1 VLDANLGEASA
12 MDVVLEALGSS
23 KRTAARWD
31 AGQSRPG
38 NDTCR
43 SLVTLLLPD
52 HRDLAVEVAAW
63 ANDSVRKYGIG
74 APIEIPAAAPSKPME
89 PARGPLRET
98 VDLVVLA
105 AVERTGVLPATV
117 RPLLYRALQRAR
129 ELGLTLD
136 ALEAGLRPAP
146 KKSASRAPA

>member
-1 VLDANLGEASA
+1 
-12 MDVVLEALGSS
+12 
-23 KRTAARWD
+23 
-31 AGQSRPG
+31 
-38 NDTCR
+38 
-43 SLVTLLLPD
+43 
-52 HRDLAVEVAAW
+52 
-63 ANDSVRKYGIG
+63 
-74 APIEIPAAAPSKPME
+74 
-89 PARGPLRET
+89 

-105 AVERTGVLPATV
+105 AVEETGVLPATV